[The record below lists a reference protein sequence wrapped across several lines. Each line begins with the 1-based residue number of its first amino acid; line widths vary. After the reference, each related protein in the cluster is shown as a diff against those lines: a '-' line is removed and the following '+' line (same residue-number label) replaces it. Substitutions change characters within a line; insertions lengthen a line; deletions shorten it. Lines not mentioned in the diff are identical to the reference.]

1 MWFDEQVCGRKSGAW
16 LEYSPGSGECSM
28 LQLPRSFRLLEEL
41 EEGQKGGDGFVSWG
55 LETDDDMMMRK
66 WTGMILGHQR
76 TAYDGR
82 IYSLNI
88 YCGDRYPAEAPS
100 IQFVTKISLNCVDSE
115 GVVNPRKLD
124 ILKNWQPKFTLKD
137 ILTKIRQSM
146 NSKDNNKSQQPPEGR
161 PSQLIEPPPS
171 KLKDKSSGASESFG
185 LFEDTNLC
193 AIHAKRVTIMPKE
206 FIF

>member
-1 MWFDEQVCGRKSGAW
+1 
-16 LEYSPGSGECSM
+16 M

-146 NSKDNNKSQQPPEGR
+146 NSKDNNKSQQPPEG
-161 PSQLIEPPPS
+161 S
-171 KLKDKSSGASESFG
+171 
-185 LFEDTNLC
+185 LF
-193 AIHAKRVTIMPKE
+193 
-206 FIF
+206 